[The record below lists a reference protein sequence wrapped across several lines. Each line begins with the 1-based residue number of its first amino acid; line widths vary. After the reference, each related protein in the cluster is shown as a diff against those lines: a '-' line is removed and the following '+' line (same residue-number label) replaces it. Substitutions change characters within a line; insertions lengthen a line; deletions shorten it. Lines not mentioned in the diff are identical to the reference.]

1 MDSYDL
7 NKALDDIFLADYL
20 SDPIK
25 DLRSLNAVY
34 FYYREDDAP
43 EELDNTANEL
53 SALLMK
59 INLLQQANEYLSVP
73 TEFKCDF
80 GNSKNL
86 PSAPTFSPV
95 IKVPK
100 RVLPPE
106 FINMLNEI
114 EQKIKNFDLARLKA
128 YVKMKAVKAGNFKF
142 EK

>member
-20 SDPIK
+20 SDSLK

-34 FYYREDDAP
+34 FYYRENDAP

-53 SALLMK
+53 FGLLVK
-59 INLLQQANEYLSVP
+59 IQLLQKANEYPSVP
-73 TEFKCDF
+73 TEFKCKF
-80 GNSKNL
+80 ENSKQL
-86 PSAPTFSPV
+86 PGAPTFSPI

-100 RVLPPE
+100 RVMSPE

-114 EQKIKNFDLARLKA
+114 EQKIKKLDLARLKA
-128 YVKMKAVKAGNFKF
+128 YVKMKAVKAGDFTIK
-142 EK
+142 K